1 MSWERGYAS
10 DRAIIGRLKR
20 SISHWDLALRSLHFE
35 PTCHTVE
42 GGGVF
47 ICPEGTGA
55 SKGGGVVRGGGG
67 DGTVPLLPL
76 AEEVASGKDGEGEP
90 C

>member
-1 MSWERGYAS
+1 MRHRQDG
-10 DRAIIGRLKR
+10 LKHQ
-20 SISHWDLALRSLHFE
+20 SFGMPLRSLHFE
-35 PTCHTVE
+35 LTCHTVE

-55 SKGGGVVRGGGG
+55 SEGGGVVRGGGG
-67 DGTVPLLPL
+67 DGTVPPPPL
-76 AEEVASGKDGEGEP
+76 AEEVASGKDREGEA